1 MKLDLEKQDINLRF
15 THNQIFPSLNLVGSY
30 GWQGIE
36 NKFGES
42 LSEVG
47 HGASPFYS
55 VGAIFAMPVANI
67 AARNNYKAAQL
78 TKEQAYLRFKSL
90 EQFVITEIDTDVKL
104 TETAFKQISS
114 ARKAREFAQAALDS
128 VQKQYEAGALTS
140 YFVVDSQRLLT
151 QARFAEIRALAD
163 YNIALA
169 QLALNEGIALERNGI
184 RLLHK

>member
-1 MKLDLEKQDINLRF
+1 MYDDYQSWMDVTIVPAEKLTPVIELPANRAASWANALLHRPDILQMQIDLEKQDIFLTF
-15 THNQIFPSLNLVGSY
+15 TYNQLFPSLNLVGSY

-67 AARNNYKAAQL
+67 AARNTYKAAQL

-114 ARKAREFAQAALDS
+114 ARKAREFAQAA
-128 VQKQYEAGALTS
+128 
-140 YFVVDSQRLLT
+140 
-151 QARFAEIRALAD
+151 
-163 YNIALA
+163 
-169 QLALNEGIALERNGI
+169 
-184 RLLHK
+184 